1 MRRSPAA
8 GVTTVRGTTPTSWWS
23 TVTDPAIGWRSVGC
37 AGDSGVRPLGTLT
50 AREPAGST
58 AVARVAVEVV
68 IKPEILDPQGKA
80 ILAALARTG
89 QPGVSSVR
97 QGKHF
102 DLEVDDSVS
111 DADLEEIA
119 GTLLANPVI
128 ETWTVTRMAPE
139 TVRSVDT
146 AGTFDTA
153 GTVRDTR

>member
-1 MRRSPAA
+1 M
-8 GVTTVRGTTPTSWWS
+8 
-23 TVTDPAIGWRSVGC
+23 
-37 AGDSGVRPLGTLT
+37 
-50 AREPAGST
+50 
-58 AVARVAVEVV
+58 ARVAVEVV

-128 ETWTVTRMAPE
+128 ETWTVTRLAREP
-139 TVRSVDT
+139 VDT
-146 AGTFDTA
+146 VVTVDTVGDA
-153 GTVRDTR
+153 R

>member
-1 MRRSPAA
+1 
-8 GVTTVRGTTPTSWWS
+8 
-23 TVTDPAIGWRSVGC
+23 
-37 AGDSGVRPLGTLT
+37 
-50 AREPAGST
+50 
-58 AVARVAVEVV
+58 VARVAVDVV

-80 ILAALARTG
+80 ILSALARTG
-89 QPGVSSVR
+89 QPGVSAVR